1 MCLLHDSEDYGMLSW
16 SLKEIAQAVGAP
28 IKLLNEL
35 VLKGVLKGGDGQHE
49 ALVYIPRSGRQTGDP
64 ITLIE
69 SGQGSLWYSSRMVED
84 EHVRQKRGNQELHK
98 SSPNKSPK
106 GGLGDDI
113 KQPPNKSTIPP
124 KSDLPTS
131 SSTSSSKNKEIAAA
145 ANNSPGVDP
154 VDNSPPP
161 QNDFKN
167 KTTAERS
174 VEIAVQVRQWESAR
188 GKSSRAAGNSPHI
201 EVWTDHEIT
210 DRQLREAYDLAVED
224 RIRNED
230 SGPISPAFLDVFVAK
245 VFQQSESKS
254 ALNRPGAIT
263 TSKPWQATWS
273 GILAK
278 AAELGIE
285 KQDGEFDPQFKE
297 RVFAAAQM
305 TEQEKS
311 VLRADHGVSV

>member
-1 MCLLHDSEDYGMLSW
+1 MRST
-16 SLKEIAQAVGAP
+16 QP
-28 IKLLNEL
+28 
-35 VLKGVLKGGDGQHE
+35 E
-49 ALVYIPRSGRQTGDP
+49 AREP
-64 ITLIE
+64 
-69 SGQGSLWYSSRMVED
+69 
-84 EHVRQKRGNQELHK
+84 
-98 SSPNKSPK
+98 
-106 GGLGDDI
+106 
-113 KQPPNKSTIPP
+113 
-124 KSDLPTS
+124 
-131 SSTSSSKNKEIAAA
+131 
-145 ANNSPGVDP
+145 DP

-230 SGPISPAFLDVFVAK
+230 GGPISPAFLDVFVAK

-254 ALNRPGAIT
+254 ALNRPGAST

>member
-1 MCLLHDSEDYGMLSW
+1 MLSW

-35 VLKGVLKGGDGQHE
+35 VQKGVLKGGDGQHE

-145 ANNSPGVDP
+145 AYNSTQVDP
-154 VDNSPPP
+154 VGNSPPP
-161 QNDFKN
+161 QPDNSKN
-167 KTTAERS
+167 KTETERCL
-174 VEIAVQVRQWESAR
+174 EIAVQVRQWETAR
-188 GKSSRAAGNSPHI
+188 GKNARPMTNSPHI
-201 EVWTDHEIT
+201 EVWVDNGVTDQ
-210 DRQLREAYDLAVED
+210 QLREAYDMAVQD
-224 RIRNED
+224 RARYAD
-230 SGPISPAFLDVFVAK
+230 DGPINAAFLDIFLAK
-245 VFQQSESKS
+245 ILFTSQGTS
-254 ALNRPGAIT
+254 ALNRVA
-263 TSKPWQATWS
+263 SSVCKPWQSTWS

-278 AAELGIE
+278 AVELGIQ
-285 KQDGEFDPQFKE
+285 KQDGEHDPQFKT

-305 TEQEKS
+305 TDQEKS
-311 VLRADHGVSV
+311 ILRADHGVSV